1 MPPLRELRAA
11 IARPS
16 LQIAFIVACAQFMQN
31 LDGTIIVTA
40 LPAMAQSFAT
50 TASRMSEGITAY
62 ALAAAVCIPASG
74 WLAERM
80 GTRNLLCAA
89 IGLFTLSSMT
99 CGIAG
104 SFGAFI
110 ASRLVQGGS
119 AAMMSPVGRMIVLRN
134 SEKHELMQTL
144 STLVWPSLIAPVIGP
159 PLGGF
164 ITTASSWRW
173 IFYINLPF
181 GIAAIALTL
190 AVIPNHRSKEH
201 GSFDMLG
208 ILLLA
213 LAVGALTYG
222 FDVAGAAQID
232 VRTVITLLGVAAV
245 AVVSGFLAV
254 RHLESARH
262 PAVRLGPLRQ
272 HAFFVACVSGGGI
285 SRAAISATPFL
296 LPLMLQV
303 GFGLSPLDSGLLLL
317 VYMLANFLMKVVT
330 NPIVRRFGMRKVLL
344 VNGAITAAGIAA
356 CALISPGLPFWL
368 TGAILLL
375 SGGSRSLQF
384 SAMTYMSFAEI
395 APEESSS
402 ASILSSLA
410 MYVANGVG
418 VALGALLLNFS
429 RLLRH
434 AASLAPFDFRLA
446 LVLVGIFGALAVFS
460 YAGLPEGIGAE
471 VSGAPGGQPSG
482 RAATR

>member
-16 LQIAFIVACAQFMQN
+16 MQIALIVACAQFMQN

-40 LPAMAQSFAT
+40 LPAMAHSFAT

-74 WLAERM
+74 WLADRM

-110 ASRLVQGGS
+110 GWRLVQGGS

-134 SEKHELMQTL
+134 SEKRELMQTL
-144 STLVWPSLIAPVIGP
+144 STLVWPGLIAPVIGP

-181 GIAAIALTL
+181 GIVAIALAL
-190 AVIPNHRSKEH
+190 AVIPNHRSGEH
-201 GSFDMLG
+201 GSFDILG
-208 ILLLA
+208 FLLLA
-213 LAVGALTYG
+213 LAVGCLTYG
-222 FDVAGAAQID
+222 FDVAGGQQIE
-232 VRTVITLLGVAAV
+232 VKTALALLGAAAV
-245 AVVSGFLAV
+245 AGFLAL
-254 RHLESARH
+254 RHLESARD
-262 PAVRLGPLRQ
+262 PAVRLDALRGR
-272 HAFFVACVSGGGI
+272 AFFVACLSGGGI

-317 VYMLANFLMKVVT
+317 VYMLANFLMKAAT

-356 CALISPGLPFWL
+356 CALVSPGLPALL

-375 SGGSRSLQF
+375 SGASRSMQF
-384 SAMTYMSFAEI
+384 SALTYTTFAEI
-395 APEESSS
+395 RPEERSS

-410 MYVANGVG
+410 MQIANGVG
-418 VALGALLLNFS
+418 VALAALLLNFS

-434 AASLAPFDFRLA
+434 ATSLAPFDFRLA
-446 LVLVGIFGALAVFS
+446 FLLMGVFGALAVFS
-460 YAGLPEGIGAE
+460 YARLPEGTGADI
-471 VSGAPGGQPSG
+471 SGHAS
-482 RAATR
+482 A

>member
-16 LQIAFIVACAQFMQN
+16 MRIALIVACAQFMQN

-74 WLAERM
+74 WLSDRL
-80 GTRNLLCAA
+80 GTRNLFCVA
-89 IGLFTLSSMT
+89 IALFTVSSMT
-99 CGIAG
+99 CGAAG

-110 ASRLVQGGS
+110 AWRMVQGGS

-134 SEKHELMQTL
+134 SEKRELMQTL
-144 STLVWPSLIAPVIGP
+144 SMLVWPGLIAPVIGP

-164 ITTASSWRW
+164 ITSATSWRW

-181 GIAAIALTL
+181 GIAAIALAL
-190 AVIPNHRSKEH
+190 AVIPNHRGEER
-201 GSFDMLG
+201 GSFDTRG
-208 ILLLA
+208 FLLLA
-213 LAVGALTYG
+213 LAVGCLTYG
-222 FDVAGAAQID
+222 FDVAGAQQIEIP
-232 VRTVITLLGVAAV
+232 TVLALLGAAV
-245 AVVSGFLAV
+245 VAGFLAL
-254 RHLESARH
+254 RHLESVRE
-262 PAVRLGPLRQ
+262 PVVRLDALRRR
-272 HAFFVACVSGGGI
+272 AFFVACISGGGI

-296 LPLMLQV
+296 LPLMLEV

-317 VYMLANFLMKVVT
+317 VYMLANFLMKAAT

-356 CALISPGLPFWL
+356 CAFIYPGLPALL

-375 SGGSRSLQF
+375 SGGSRSMQF
-384 SAMTYMSFAEI
+384 SALTYTTFAEI
-395 APEESSS
+395 APEERSS

-410 MYVANGVG
+410 MQIANGVG
-418 VALGALLLNFS
+418 VALAALLLNFS

-434 AASLAPFDFRLA
+434 AASLAPLDFRLA
-446 LVLVGIFGALAVFS
+446 LVLMGIFGAFAVFS
-460 YAGLPEGIGAE
+460 YASLPEGTGAE
-471 VSGAPGGQPSG
+471 VSGHDTRP
-482 RAATR
+482 AAG

>member
-1 MPPLRELRAA
+1 MPLLRELRDA
-11 IARPS
+11 ISRPS
-16 LQIAFIVACAQFMQN
+16 LQIALIVACAQFMQN

-74 WLAERM
+74 WLADRL
-80 GTRNLLCAA
+80 GTRNLLCVA

-99 CGIAG
+99 CGISG
-104 SFGAFI
+104 SFGSFI

-134 SEKHELMQTL
+134 SEKRELMQTL

-164 ITTASSWRW
+164 ITSASSWRW

-181 GIAAIALTL
+181 GIAAIALAL
-190 AVIPNHRSKEH
+190 AVIPNHRSDEH
-201 GSFDMLG
+201 GTFDSRG

-222 FDVAGAAQID
+222 FDVAGAPQID
-232 VRTVITLLGVAAV
+232 VPSVIALLVV
-245 AVVSGFLAV
+245 AVVAGYLAL
-254 RHLESARH
+254 RHLESTPQ
-262 PAVRLGPLRQ
+262 PAVRLDALRRRP
-272 HAFFVACVSGGGI
+272 FFVSCISGGGI

-296 LPLMLQV
+296 LPLMLEV
-303 GFGLSPLDSGLLLL
+303 GFGLSPLESGLLLL
-317 VYMLANFLMKVVT
+317 VYMLANFLMKLVT
-330 NPIVRRFGMRKVLL
+330 NPIIRRFGMRKVLL
-344 VNGAITAAGIAA
+344 LNGAVTAAGIAA
-356 CALISPGLPFWL
+356 CALISPGLPAWL

-375 SGGSRSLQF
+375 SGASRSLQF
-384 SAMTYMSFAEI
+384 SAMTYLSFAEI
-395 APEESSS
+395 GPKEHSS
-402 ASILSSLA
+402 ASVLSSLA
-410 MYVANGVG
+410 MYIANGVG
-418 VALGALLLNFS
+418 VALAALLLNFS

-434 AASLAPFDFRLA
+434 ASHLEPFDFRLA
-446 LVLVGIFGALAVFS
+446 LVLMGVFGGLAVFY
-460 YAGLPEGIGAE
+460 YASLPEGAGAE
-471 VSGAPGGQPSG
+471 VSGQDS
-482 RAATR
+482 RAEAR